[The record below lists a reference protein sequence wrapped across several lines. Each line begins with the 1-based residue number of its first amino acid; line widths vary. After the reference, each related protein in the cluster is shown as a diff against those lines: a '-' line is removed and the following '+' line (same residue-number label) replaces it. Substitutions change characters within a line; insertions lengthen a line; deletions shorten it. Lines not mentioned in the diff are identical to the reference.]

1 MQLSLRANKGGACS
15 FLAADKSLDYDR
27 RAQQKGHPQGPHE
40 ALGVH
45 VTNNRWC
52 SVVVD
57 YDQSLAGIDEG
68 RASSSDDCVSPM
80 IPKM

>member
-27 RAQQKGHPQGPHE
+27 RAQQKGHPQGPRK

-45 VTNNRWC
+45 VTIRWC
-52 SVVVD
+52 FVVED

-68 RASSSDDCVSPM
+68 RASSDDCVSPM